1 MRGRDWA
8 RAVASFGLGPS
19 ALAVWLA
26 ARCKAVPQ
34 ASILNR
40 WGAKAISGNPPS
52 RPEHQVLNSTIR

>member
-1 MRGRDWA
+1 MRCRDWA
-8 RAVASFGLGPS
+8 RAVASFGLGPQCS
-19 ALAVWLA
+19 GRLAR
-26 ARCKAVPQ
+26 RCKAVPQ